1 MHMLPAAA
9 AGYVLVVIESEAHH
23 RCGCEAFLERIL
35 GAVCHVGRDA
45 VLFDASSMNII
56 ARFRNSLGLYMYKMG
71 FLLCFF
77 VLFCLIRWL
86 VVIFFFFFNS
96 VGSNGRALP

>member
-9 AGYVLVVIESEAHH
+9 AGYVLVVIESEG

-77 VLFCLIRWL
+77 VLFCLI
-86 VVIFFFFFNS
+86 
-96 VGSNGRALP
+96 

>member
-9 AGYVLVVIESEAHH
+9 AGYVLVVIELVVIESEAHH

-77 VLFCLIRWL
+77 VLFC
-86 VVIFFFFFNS
+86 
-96 VGSNGRALP
+96 